1 MYLCITLALSVQAKD
16 VGRTEALTVPVSVLR
31 KNLLMLQRKVLS
43 YSLFTGKNYHTV
55 YSIFCSPLD
64 ACTEVVTYGVLLFQE
79 GRN

>member
-55 YSIFCSPLD
+55 YSIFCSHWMHAQKL
-64 ACTEVVTYGVLLFQE
+64 
-79 GRN
+79 